1 MNWMLSFVVNFFA
14 FLDSPL
20 LFLVWFFPLTCAC
33 VFSSSISSSLELVE
47 CKRSSVFIHTKALPS
62 FFSLDAQPI
71 SLPQMN
77 DLRDVGTTCHLTIL
91 LGDSSC
97 QQEVFPLSQWSF
109 HDSKV
114 QMIALVIHVVLEIHL
129 FCLINV
135 FVGWWKEEGKEGII
149 HE

>member
-1 MNWMLSFVVNFFA
+1 MPSFVVNFA
-14 FLDSPL
+14 ALLDSPL
-20 LFLVWFFPLTCAC
+20 SFLVWAFFSSSC

-47 CKRSSVFIHTKALPS
+47 CERSSVFIHTKALSS

-114 QMIALVIHVVLEIHL
+114 QMIAFMIHIVLEIHL

-135 FVGWWKEEGKEGII
+135 CCGLVEEGKEGKI